1 MRPEQVREI
10 ALSLPEAEEKETWG
24 EATFR
29 VRDKIFTVLGE
40 TGKSAGVK
48 ASKEDQAL
56 LISSDPDTFSVS
68 EYVGRFGW
76 VTVQLAR
83 VDPKVMEELIVDAW
97 RRTAPK
103 RTVKEY
109 DAGGTGG
116 AAPAKAAKPAASKS
130 TAPKSPSKRKTTAS
144 GTAATKSTTSS
155 KGAKTA
161 TTEKAARSAKASK
174 SATTSKSGKP
184 PRR

>member
-1 MRPEQVREI
+1 MMRPEKVRQI

-56 LISSDPDTFSVS
+56 LIASDPETFSVS

-83 VDPKVMEELIVDAW
+83 VDLKVMEELIVDAW

-103 RTVKEY
+103 RTAKEY
-109 DAGGTGG
+109 DAGRGTGP
-116 AAPAKAAKPAASKS
+116 AASSSAKAAKPAASKS
-130 TAPKSPSKRKTTAS
+130 AASKSPSKRKATRP
-144 GTAATKSTTSS
+144 AAGAAKTPS
-155 KGAKTA
+155 KGAKSGKA
-161 TTEKAARSAKASK
+161 SEKAAGSAKAPK
-174 SATTSKSGKP
+174 SAKTPK
-184 PRR
+184 R

>member
-1 MRPEQVREI
+1 MISPEKVRTT

-40 TGKSAGVK
+40 TGKAAGVK

-56 LISSDPDTFSVS
+56 LIASDPETFSVS

-83 VDPKVMEELIVDAW
+83 VDAKTMEALIIDAW

-109 DAGGTGG
+109 DAGQGTASG
-116 AAPAKAAKPAASKS
+116 AAAGAPAAKSGASKQKAAAPKAEKKS
-130 TAPKSPSKRKTTAS
+130 TAA
-144 GTAATKSTTSS
+144 
-155 KGAKTA
+155 
-161 TTEKAARSAKASK
+161 AKASK
-174 SATTSKSGKP
+174 TAKDSKTGKDSKTAKTAKDSKAKKP
-184 PRR
+184 KGS

>member
-1 MRPEQVREI
+1 MRKI

-56 LISSDPDTFSVS
+56 LIASDPETFSVS

-83 VDPKVMEELIVDAW
+83 VDAKTMEALIIDAW

-109 DAGGTGG
+109 DAGQGTTSG
-116 AAPAKAAKPAASKS
+116 AAAGAPAAKSAAKSGASKQKAAAPKAEKTSPAA
-130 TAPKSPSKRKTTAS
+130 
-144 GTAATKSTTSS
+144 
-155 KGAKTA
+155 
-161 TTEKAARSAKASK
+161 AKASK
-174 SATTSKSGKP
+174 TAKDSKTGKDSKTAKDSKAKKP
-184 PRR
+184 KGS